1 MKATEKKNA
10 KPRYNLWVR
19 ITALAMSILVTGG
32 VLTYIVM
39 FIMNL
44 FEHSH

>member
-1 MKATEKKNA
+1 MSQKDNKRTSRFS
-10 KPRYNLWVR
+10 PWVR
-19 ITALAMSILVTGG
+19 ILALAMSILVTGG

-44 FEHSH
+44 F